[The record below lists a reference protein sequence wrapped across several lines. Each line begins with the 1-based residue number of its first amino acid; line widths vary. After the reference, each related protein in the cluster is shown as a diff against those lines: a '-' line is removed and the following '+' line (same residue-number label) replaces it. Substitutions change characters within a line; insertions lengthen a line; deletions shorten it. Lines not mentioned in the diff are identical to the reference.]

1 MTHINKPKNSEV
13 DAYTYIKE
21 ELEKLGWIVKNPAR
35 FDVGEVYKQN
45 EVLSNKEL
53 KKMLVRDM
61 PEAVVKLDNSGKLFW
76 VIESKRNKEDLEK
89 ALSEAKN
96 QYAKKINKSKNVK
109 VILISGVAGND
120 SNGYIVRNQ
129 ILINSSW
136 KTILFEESK
145 VKNILLSKEQVKFI
159 FDDTKKAIIK
169 KKDSVLYKNL
179 PDTPEKK
186 YIEVAENINEILHN
200 AGINKS
206 KRARFIAGLV
216 LAYSTGSID
225 RKNEN
230 TTTLV
235 KNINVLIDQKLT
247 DVKKENFINFLEL
260 EVPPVVENHIKYREA
275 IKKSLNELD
284 TLDIVNAMNS
294 GRDVL
299 GGFYEKFLKYGNG
312 AKEIGIV
319 LTPRHITEFAVD
331 VSDVN
336 HNDYVLD
343 PTCGTGGFLVSSF
356 DYIKKKASNTQ
367 IDKFKNYNLF
377 GIEQDDEVVALAL
390 VNMIFR
396 GDGRNNMSSGNCFYK
411 NINKTIK
418 EGNVTGDT
426 VLHSEPI
433 KENVNPVITKVLM
446 NPPFALK
453 NSKEKERD
461 FIEYALKQMDDG
473 GVLFAIVPISVMVEG
488 GANKNWRKELLEN
501 NSLLSVIT
509 FPKDLFVPSANVGTV
524 GIFLKKGIF
533 HNFDKQDVY
542 FARAITDGLR
552 KKKGKRVKDKREKN
566 QLKEIHEELKA
577 FLSNQNLKFKNIPEF
592 KKICKLDK
600 EDLNIELVPEIY
612 IDSKIP
618 SIKEVEQQLDKTIK
632 ESLTYLIKQRKWRD
646 KHITKQP
653 KIKFT
658 PVVYIEKIQEN
669 GLCFVNKKTALPQ
682 NALEQGNIP
691 YVTTSS
697 FNNGVSGYYD
707 EEPNFKGKCLTVA
720 LNGSVGETFFQF
732 DDFITGGDNAVLTL
746 RNRCNPYLLFYIAV
760 MIKNHQW
767 RYNYYRKLSLTKLEK
782 MQIPMPFKNVK
793 DIDLD
798 YIKKIVENSYGFNEL
813 KKYL

>member
-1 MTHINKPKNSEV
+1 MHINKPKNSEV

-21 ELEKLGWIVKNPAR
+21 ELEKLGWVVKNPAR
-35 FDVGEVYKQN
+35 VDVGEVYKQN
-45 EVLSNKEL
+45 EVLSHKEL

-61 PEAVVKLDNSGKLFW
+61 PEAVVKLDDSGKLFW
-76 VIESKRNKEDLEK
+76 VIESKRNKEDLER
-89 ALSEAKN
+89 ALNEAKN
-96 QYAKKINKSKNVK
+96 QYAEKINKSKNIK
-109 VILISGVAGND
+109 AIIISGVAGND
-120 SNGYIVRNQ
+120 SDGYIVRNQ

-136 KTILFEESK
+136 KTILFEEKK

-169 KKDSVLYKNL
+169 KKDSILYKNL
-179 PDTPEKK
+179 PDTPEEK
-186 YIEVAENINEILHN
+186 YIKVAENINEILHN
-200 AGINKS
+200 AGINKN

-216 LAYSTGSID
+216 LAYSAGSID
-225 RKNEN
+225 RKNKN

-235 KNINVLIDQKLT
+235 KNINILIDQKLT
-247 DVKKENFINFLEL
+247 EVKKENFINFLEL
-260 EVPPVVENHIKYREA
+260 EVPPVVENHVKYREA

-331 VSDVN
+331 VLDVN

-356 DYIKKKASNTQ
+356 DYIKKKANDSQ

-377 GIEQDDEVVALAL
+377 GIEQEDEVVALAL

-411 NINKTIK
+411 NIDKIVK
-418 EGNVTGDT
+418 KGNITGDT
-426 VLHSEPI
+426 ILYNEPV
-433 KENVNPVITKVLM
+433 KENNNPVITKVLM

-461 FIEYALKQMDDG
+461 FINYALRQMDDSG
-473 GVLFAIVPISVMVEG
+473 ILFAIVPISVMVEG
-488 GANKNWRKELLEN
+488 GAGRTWRKELLDN
-501 NSLLSVIT
+501 NTLLSVVT
-509 FPKDLFVPSANVGTV
+509 FPEDLFYPVSVGTV
-524 GIFLKKGIF
+524 GIFIKKGIP
-533 HNFDKQDVY
+533 HNFDSQNIY
-542 FARAITDGLR
+542 FARAITDGFR
-552 KKKGKRVKDKREKN
+552 KKKGKRIKDKRERN
-566 QLKEIHEELKA
+566 QLKEIHNELKA
-577 FLSNQNLKFKNIPEF
+577 FLSNQNLKFKNNPEF
-592 KKICKLDK
+592 KKICKLDR
-600 EDLNIELVPEIY
+600 EDFNIELTPEIY

-618 SIKEVEQQLDKTIK
+618 SVKEVEQQLDRATK
-632 ESLTYLIKQRKWRD
+632 ESLTYLVKQRKWRD
-646 KHITKQP
+646 RHIIKSPKTKF
-653 KIKFT
+653 I
-658 PVVYIEKIQEN
+658 PVAYIEKIQEG
-669 GLCFVNKKTALPQ
+669 GLCFVNKKTALSQ
-682 NALEQGNIP
+682 NTLEQGNIP

-707 EEPNFKGKCLTVA
+707 EKPNFKGKCLTVA

-732 DDFITGGDNAVLTL
+732 DDFITSGDNAVLTL
-746 RNRCNPYLLFYIAV
+746 KNGYDPYLLFYIAV

-767 RYNYYRKLSLTKLEK
+767 RYNYYRKLNLTKLNK
-782 MQIPMPFKNVK
+782 MQIPMPFKNDK
-793 DIDLD
+793 EIDLD
-798 YIKKIVENSYGFNEL
+798 YIKQIVESSYGFDEL